1 MKLLT
6 IIIFSGDRFIVK
18 KLLNDLVKISNNQ
31 MNIVVIEWSENPDIL
46 KRKKILYKNFKS
58 KIKNFKTIYQ
68 FGNWEYKYTKF
79 INKFS
84 SKYVLVIGDDDR
96 IKKKNFSKIFK
107 YLHFDY
113 SGIKTLYDN
122 ISNTKKNK
130 SKFQSDII
138 RPFNLSND
146 VIDIGFTSCQI
157 IKNDLIKKIFK
168 KIKKKDLL
176 STGYPQ
182 NFIILKIIKNFDNWK
197 VLNLECI
204 KKSPADITLYKKS
217 DLLENRLK
225 DEYLGY
231 LKPVKQNFSH
241 YPKKKL
247 NSIYS
252 KIFFTNI
259 ISWLH
264 ICIKLYGK
272 EQTFNSIKEIRN
284 IIYEPF
290 KIKLILLL
298 IYYLPLPL
306 LDLIKLLRKK
316 IID

>member
-1 MKLLT
+1 M
-6 IIIFSGDRFIVK
+6 
-18 KLLNDLVKISNNQ
+18 
-31 MNIVVIEWSENPDIL
+31 
-46 KRKKILYKNFKS
+46 
-58 KIKNFKTIYQ
+58 
-68 FGNWEYKYTKF
+68 
-79 INKFS
+79 
-84 SKYVLVIGDDDR
+84 
-96 IKKKNFSKIFK
+96 
-107 YLHFDY
+107 
-113 SGIKTLYDN
+113 YDN

-130 SKFQSDII
+130 SNFQSNII

-197 VLNLECI
+197 VLNLKCI
-204 KKSPADITLYKKS
+204 KKSPADIKLYKKS

-231 LKPVKQNFSH
+231 LKPVRQNFSH

-272 EQTFNSIKEIRN
+272 EQTFNGIKEIRN

-290 KIKLILLL
+290 KIKLTLLL

>member
-6 IIIFSGDRFIVK
+6 IIIFSGDRFAIK
-18 KLLNDLVKISNNQ
+18 KLLDDLVEISNNQ
-31 MNIVVIEWSENPDIL
+31 MGIVVIEWSEKPDIL
-46 KRKKILYKNFKS
+46 KRKKILYKNYKN

-79 INKFS
+79 INKFN

-96 IKKKNFSKIFK
+96 IKKNNFSKIFK

-113 SGIKTLYDN
+113 SGITTLYEN
-122 ISNTKKNK
+122 ISNTKKNNK

-138 RPFNLSND
+138 RPFQISND
-146 VIDIGFTSCQI
+146 IIDIGFTSCQI
-157 IKNDLIKKIFK
+157 IKTDLIRKIFK

-182 NFIILKIIKNFDNWK
+182 NFIILKIIKHFNNWK
-197 VLNLECI
+197 ILNLKCI
-204 KKSPADITLYKKS
+204 KKNPADIKLYKKS
-217 DLLENRLK
+217 DLLVNRLK

-231 LKPVKQNFSH
+231 LKPLKQNFSN

-252 KIFFTNI
+252 KVFFRNI
-259 ISWLH
+259 ISWLY

-290 KIKLILLL
+290 KIKLTLLL

-306 LDLIKLLRKK
+306 LEFIKWLRKK
-316 IID
+316 L